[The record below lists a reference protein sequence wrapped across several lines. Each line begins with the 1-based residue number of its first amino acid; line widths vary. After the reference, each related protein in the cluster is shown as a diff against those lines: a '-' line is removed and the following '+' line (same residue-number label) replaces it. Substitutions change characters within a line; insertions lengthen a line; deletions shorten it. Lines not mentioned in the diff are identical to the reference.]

1 MKKPA
6 KSEPKLK
13 ALDLTRRPPR
23 SPHAQLGGFVILPR
37 LIDKARAALAGTLGE
52 YYDGP
57 KGMNGRFL
65 TFVGIEHADLVAQVA
80 TGAGDWE
87 ILQWIHAHAQHARSE
102 AEIASWSAYQRG
114 RVIHSDAETLEGFA
128 KSMRRIHAEREDIK
142 TRFDF
147 LDLDDYHSFG
157 GQA

>member
-6 KSEPKLK
+6 KPALK
-13 ALDLTRRPPR
+13 PQAPDLTRRPPR
-23 SPHAQLGGFVILPR
+23 SPHVQLGGFVILPR

-65 TFVGIEHADLVAQVA
+65 NFVGIEHADLAAQIA

-87 ILQWIHAHAQHARSE
+87 LLQWIQAHAKHPRSE
-102 AEIASWSAYQRG
+102 AEIVAWSHFQRG
-114 RVIHSDAETLEGFA
+114 RVIDSDAETLEGFA
-128 KSMRRIHAEREDIK
+128 QAMRRIHPDREDIK

-157 GQA
+157 GPA